1 MSAAAE
7 SRQYRVSELAADRI
21 IHIMGILAG
30 LVGAAILMGIAAD
43 IVDLSTFSV
52 TLLYS
57 VCLLTMLGCSA
68 AYNLASRAS
77 RREFLRQF
85 DHAAIFLMIAGT
97 YTPFTTCR
105 LHGVWAIGMTAA
117 VWTGALTGAVIKLI
131 CPSRIE
137 RV

>member
-1 MSAAAE
+1 MGAAAR
-7 SRQYRVSELAADRI
+7 SRQYRTSELAADRI

-30 LVGAAILMGIAAD
+30 LVGAAIMMGIAAG
-43 IVDLSTFSV
+43 IVDLPTFSA

-68 AYNLASRAS
+68 AYNLASSAS
-77 RREFLRQF
+77 RRKFLRQL

-105 LHGVWAIGMTAA
+105 L
-117 VWTGALTGAVIKLI
+117 
-131 CPSRIE
+131 
-137 RV
+137 